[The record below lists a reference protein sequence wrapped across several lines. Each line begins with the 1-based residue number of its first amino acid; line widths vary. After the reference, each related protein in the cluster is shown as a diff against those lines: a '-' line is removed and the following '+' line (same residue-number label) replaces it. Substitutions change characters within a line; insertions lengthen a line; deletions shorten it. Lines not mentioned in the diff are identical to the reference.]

1 MMKSHYFLAVSLPE
15 TVKDALEAWRQQ
27 HQKELPFQSWVHHD
41 DYHITLVFLGEVSS
55 LLLSR
60 IQEEMQQLSINR
72 RFSIT
77 VQGIGAFGLAE
88 RPRVLWAGITHP
100 PELFALQ
107 KQVYNFCEALGFSLE
122 TRPYRPHITL
132 ARRWR
137 GEYPL
142 TDLQQRK
149 NHELS
154 FSVEKIT
161 LYKSHLQRTPKYEEI
176 FSILLSES

>member
-1 MMKSHYFLAVSLPE
+1 MKSHYFLAVSLPE
-15 TVKDALEAWRQQ
+15 TVKDALEEWRER
-27 HQKELPFQSWVHHD
+27 HKKELPFQSWVHRD

-55 LLLSR
+55 SILSR

-77 VQGIGAFGLAE
+77 VQGIGTFGLVE

-107 KQVYNFCEALGFSLE
+107 KQAYHFCSALGFSLE

-132 ARRWR
+132 GRRWR
-137 GEYPL
+137 GEHPL
-142 TDLQQRK
+142 TDLQQQELY
-149 NHELS
+149 ELS

-176 FSILLSES
+176 FSTLLSEF

>member
-1 MMKSHYFLAVSLPE
+1 MKSHYFLAVSLPE

-77 VQGIGAFGLAE
+77 LQGIGTFGSAE

-107 KQVYNFCEALGFSLE
+107 KQAYHFCSALGFSLE

-132 ARRWR
+132 GRRWR
-137 GEYPL
+137 GEHPL
-142 TDLQQRK
+142 TDLQQQEL
-149 NHELS
+149 HELS

-176 FSILLSES
+176 FSTLLSEF